1 MISKRHCLVLAA
13 LFCLL
18 LPARPAWPQE
28 LKVSVSVEMPKGK
41 KNKKLEKSLQ
51 QGICD
56 VMLKLLKDR
65 LPTMTVPETCNTEA
79 PEAYLLARAE
89 VTFVSEPPA
98 MNLFLELRN
107 LSDDSIIKQKA
118 ASIDT
123 SSGLKGIEPKVI
135 AETVATANELIP
147 EGWKP
152 HIVKQGTLKGG
163 QPEPEPAP
171 EPAPGPAPAPSPAPA
186 PVPAPAPPEGA
197 EGVEP
202 TAAETAAPVEEP
214 APAGKPGLLLAVSAS
229 GAAVTI
235 DGKLVGTSPLGI
247 LPDIQPGTHVID
259 VKKQGYKAHAGSVT
273 VPDGEGTV
281 RYDVIL
287 ESKQKQKKK
296 GGVAT
301 KWWFWTVLV
310 VVIGGGAAGAT
321 AGAILSQ
328 KENVN
333 AIPLPGY

>member
-1 MISKRHCLVLAA
+1 MISTRHDLVLAA
-13 LFCLL
+13 LLCFL

-28 LKVSVSVEMPKGK
+28 LKVSVSVETPKGK

-56 VMLKLLKDR
+56 VMLKLLTDR
-65 LPTMTVPETCNTEA
+65 LPTMTMPETCNTEA

-89 VTFVSEPPA
+89 VIFVSEPPA

-135 AETVATANELIP
+135 AETVAAANELIP

-163 QPEPEPAP
+163 EAEP
-171 EPAPGPAPAPSPAPA
+171 EPAPGPAPAPAPA
-186 PVPAPAPPEGA
+186 PVPTPAPAPAPAPAEGA

-202 TAAETAAPVEEP
+202 TPPEPAAPVEKP
-214 APAGKPGLLLAVSAS
+214 APTGKPGLLLAVSAS

-247 LPDIQPGTHVID
+247 LPDIQPGTHAID

-273 VPDGEGTV
+273 VPDGEGTI

-287 ESKQKQKKK
+287 ESKEKQKKK
-296 GGVAT
+296 GGVVT

-310 VVIGGGAAGAT
+310 VIVGGGAAGAA
-321 AGAILSQ
+321 AGAILSR
-328 KENVN
+328 KENVS

>member
-1 MISKRHCLVLAA
+1 MISTRQVLVLAA
-13 LFCLL
+13 LVCLL
-18 LPARPAWPQE
+18 LPARPAWTQE
-28 LKVSVSVEMPKGK
+28 LKVSVSVETPKGK

-56 VMLKLLKDR
+56 VILNLLKDR
-65 LPTMTVPETCNTEA
+65 LPTMTTPETCNTEA

-89 VTFVSEPPA
+89 VIFVSEPPA

-107 LSDDSIIKQKA
+107 LGDDSIIKQKA

-135 AETVATANELIP
+135 AETVAAASELIP

-171 EPAPGPAPAPSPAPA
+171 EPAPAPEPP
-186 PVPAPAPPEGA
+186 PPEGA

-202 TAAETAAPVEEP
+202 TAAEAAAPAEEP
-214 APAGKPGLLLAVSAS
+214 VPAEKPGLLLAVSAS

-247 LPDIQPGTHVID
+247 LPDIQPGTHAID

-273 VPDGEGTV
+273 VPDGEGTI

-310 VVIGGGAAGAT
+310 VVVGGGAAGAA

-328 KENVN
+328 KENAN